1 MSFKKKVNP
10 DLLQEQLKAAIG
22 EDYAGLSTAPA
33 TEDVEVHLKEGVQYK
48 KWEAT
53 INQIVSA
60 HDANERSAKET
71 QRIALETDARTAR
84 RQALDETPTLAKL
97 LKGYQDLQKRI
108 RYLETLMGIEE

>member
-33 TEDVEVHLKEGVQYK
+33 TEDVEVHLKEGVPYK
-48 KWEAT
+48 KWET
-53 INQIVSA
+53 IIEQVVMA
-60 HDANERSAKET
+60 HDANERSARET
-71 QRIALETDARTAR
+71 QRLTLDTESKEAR
-84 RQALDETPTLAKL
+84 RTTLGETPTLVGLVAYIRKL
-97 LKGYQDLQKRI
+97 EKRI